1 MTHNNGPQGPQWG
14 PQGPP
19 PQGYYQQQPP
29 QEPKKKGKLKW
40 LLIIIGILILIGFC
54 SAVTSGGE
62 DSSTPSSQPS
72 ASSPSSGAQEPSSDA
87 PEPEQQAKVGE
98 PVRDGKFEFVVSDV
112 QTGVTTIGPEL
123 IAEQAQGQYVIVNMT
138 VTNIGDKA
146 QSYSSSNAKL
156 IDAQD
161 REFSSDAWAS
171 SLVADTTASGI
182 YDEIN
187 PGNSA
192 QVAVVFDVPVDA
204 QPKTLK
210 LQDSMFSGGVE
221 VALG

>member
-1 MTHNNGPQGPQWG
+1 MTHDNNPQGPQWG

-19 PQGYYQQQPP
+19 PQGYYQQPP
-29 QEPKKKGKLKW
+29 QEPKKKKGKLKW
-40 LLIIIGILILIGFC
+40 VLIILAVLVLIIAIS
-54 SAVTSGGE
+54 SAGGGSD
-62 DSSTPSSQPS
+62 DSES
-72 ASSPSSGAQEPSSDA
+72 ASSGTTTSQ
-87 PEPEQQAKVGE
+87 PEETEQQAGMGE
-98 PVRDGKFEFVVSDV
+98 PVRDGKFEFVVNDV
-112 QTGVTTIGPEL
+112 QAGVTTIGPEM
-123 IAEQAQGQYVIVNMT
+123 IAEQAQGQYIIVNMT
-138 VTNIGDKA
+138 VTNIGDEA

-156 IDAQD
+156 FDAQG
-161 REFSSDAWAS
+161 REFSSDSWAS

-204 QPKTLK
+204 QPATLK

-221 VALG
+221 VALN